1 MAERSAGKPAST
13 SSPEA
18 APPAVEPKQARSLI
32 AEARRLYDVAAAV
45 HEHRVPGA
53 ADAAPLA
60 HRSLTIALRLLVQ
73 LHGQTPPKDF
83 ATLVDRAGSILVAE
97 SLTGSDLRPDLA
109 IVAEMHDRFAD
120 PTAMPTSAEDRR
132 FERALDRCEE
142 IIEAVESYATERIG
156 HSTPVTGQRW
166 KTWLGMIAALVA
178 GVLIGM
184 RIRPRYAAPAV
195 VQGPVPAQT
204 PAVAQK
210 SAEAP
215 PPVGFRATFFRD
227 TSLTSPVVQ
236 RVDRSVDFDWGP
248 AAPEGLDQSDHFS
261 ARWEGNLFI
270 AKEDKYRFLLT
281 SDDGSRLFI
290 DDQVVVDNWG
300 AHAEV
305 TVGNIIELKAG
316 VHRIRVEFFDE
327 IGNALVKLTWASE
340 QMPERPMTS
349 EDLR

>member
-1 MAERSAGKPAST
+1 MAKRSVGEPAST
-13 SSPEA
+13 SSEA
-18 APPAVEPKQARSLI
+18 APPAVEPEQARSQI
-32 AEARRLYDVAAAV
+32 AEARRLYDVAVAV
-45 HEHRVPGA
+45 HEQRVPGA

-60 HRSLTIALRLLVQ
+60 HRSLTVALRLLVQ
-73 LHGQTPPKDF
+73 LRGQTPPTDF
-83 ATLVDRAGSILVAE
+83 ATLVDRAGSILTAE
-97 SLTGSDLRPDLA
+97 SLTGSDLRPDLG
-109 IVAEMHDRFAD
+109 IVAEMQERFGD
-120 PTAMPTSAEDRR
+120 PTARLTSAEDRR
-132 FERALDRCEE
+132 FGRALDRCEE

-156 HSTPVTGQRW
+156 HSGSVKGGRW
-166 KTWLGMIAALVA
+166 KTWLGVTAALVA

-184 RIRPRYAAPAV
+184 RIRPHHAAPAV
-195 VQGPVPAQT
+195 VQGPGPAQST
-204 PAVAQK
+204 PAAQK
-210 SAEAP
+210 SAEP

-248 AAPEGLDQSDHFS
+248 AAPEGLDQSDHFG

-270 AKEDKYRFLLT
+270 ARDDKYRFLLT

-305 TVGNIIELKAG
+305 TVGNTVELKAG
-316 VHRIRVEFFDE
+316 VHPIRVEFFDE

-340 QMPERPMTS
+340 QMPERPITS